1 MPLPI
6 PSMPIAAPLP
16 FDHAPD
22 GPVRLYALIP
32 SAGSGSRSG
41 AAGPKQYQ
49 RVAGQRVIDHTVEA
63 FLQVSMLSGV
73 GVVVA
78 LDDRVYASADP
89 RVRVWH
95 VGGATRAHSV
105 FNGLLALAGAGAR
118 ETDWVLVHDA
128 ARCLIQPQDIERLMQ
143 TLMDDPVGG
152 LLALPLPDT
161 LKQAH
166 PDTSQP
172 RVAGTVARLDK
183 WLAQTPQMF
192 RIGALTRALQADEA
206 SGFDGITDEASA
218 IERTGMTPRLVVGP
232 ARNVKVTYPEDF
244 ALAEALLMTRDTIPS
259 AAALTRLRIGEG
271 WDVHAL
277 VPGRPLMLGGIHI
290 PHHSGLLG
298 HSDADAL
305 LHAITDALLGAAAL
319 GDIGTLFPDHDPQ
332 FEGADSS
339 RLLVHAWERV
349 THQGYA
355 LANLD
360 ATVIAQAPRLG
371 AYKTQMQAHIAKLLG
386 VRADQVN
393 IKAKTAEKLGPVGQG
408 LSIECRAVALL
419 LGDKL

>member
-1 MPLPI
+1 MPLPP
-6 PSMPIAAPLP
+6 PSMPVASPLP

-49 RVAGQRVIDHTVEA
+49 RLAGQRVIDHTVQA
-63 FLQVSMLSGV
+63 FLQVGLLSGV

-78 LDDRVYASADP
+78 PDDRVYASADP

-105 FNGLLALAGAGAR
+105 YNGLLALAGSGAR
-118 ETDWVLVHDA
+118 GTDWVLVHDA
-128 ARCLIQPQDIERLMQ
+128 ARCLIRPHDIERLIQ

-161 LKQAH
+161 LKQAS
-166 PDTSQP
+166 PDTPDP
-172 RVAGTVARLDK
+172 RVTVTVPRSDK

-218 IERTGMTPRLVVGP
+218 IERAGMSPKLVAGP

-244 ALAEALLMTRDTIPS
+244 ALAEALLMTPQMTPS
-259 AAALTRLRIGEG
+259 TTDMTRLRIGEG

-277 VPGRPLMLGGIHI
+277 VPGRRLMLGGIHI

-339 RLLVHAWERV
+339 RLLAHAWEQV
-349 THQGYA
+349 TRQGYA

-371 AYKTQMQAHIAKLLG
+371 AYKTQMQTHIANLLG
-386 VRADQVN
+386 VRTDQVN

-419 LGDKL
+419 VKAG

>member
-1 MPLPI
+1 M
-6 PSMPIAAPLP
+6 SIADPLP
-16 FDHAPD
+16 FDDAPA
-22 GPVRLYALIP
+22 GAVRFYVLIP

-49 RVAGQRVIDHTVEA
+49 RLAGQRVIDHTVQA
-63 FLQVSMLSGV
+63 FLQVGALTGV

-78 LDDRVYASADP
+78 PDDRDYASNDA

-105 FNGLLALAGAGAR
+105 FNGLLALASAGAR
-118 ETDWVLVHDA
+118 DNDWVLVHDA
-128 ARCLIQPQDIERLMQ
+128 ARCLIQPQDIERLIQ
-143 TLMDDPVGG
+143 AVADDPVGG

-161 LKQAH
+161 LKQAQADGPH
-166 PDTSQP
+166 P
-172 RVAGTVARLDK
+172 RVAATVARQDK

-192 RIGALTRALQADEA
+192 RVGGLTRALQAHEA

-218 IERTGMTPRLVVGP
+218 IERAGMNPRLVVGP

-244 ALAEALLMTRDTIPS
+244 ALAEALLMTRQMSPS
-259 AAALTRLRIGEG
+259 PPALNRLRIGEG

-349 THQGYA
+349 TSQGYA

-371 AYKTQMQAHIAKLLG
+371 AYKTQMQARIANLLG
-386 VRADQVN
+386 VRVNQVN

-419 LGDKL
+419 VAAD